1 MKKLKTKNKMADK
14 SLNMSIT
21 TLDINGLNI
30 AIKRQRLTG
39 CIKKHNKLYVI
50 YQKLTS
56 NDTGKFKVKGWKKA
70 QHANTN
76 QRQA

>member
-39 CIKKHNKLYVI
+39 CIKNHNKLYVI
-50 YQKLTS
+50 YQKLNS
-56 NDTGKFKVKGWKKA
+56 NDTGKFKVK
-70 QHANTN
+70 
-76 QRQA
+76 